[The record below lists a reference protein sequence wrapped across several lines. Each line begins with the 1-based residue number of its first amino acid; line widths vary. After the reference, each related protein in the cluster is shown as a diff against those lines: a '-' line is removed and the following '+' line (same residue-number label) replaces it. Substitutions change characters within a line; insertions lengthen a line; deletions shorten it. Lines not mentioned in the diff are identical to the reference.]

1 MQHLEQM
8 ADTKPFAVILGA
20 TGVPGRHLAR
30 RAAAGGFGGVCLSR
44 RPERPPYGAPP
55 GFSWGA
61 LPPDGGALSPA
72 SATVFSLVP
81 ISALP
86 PLVARTVPRGGR
98 LIAFSTSSVRFK
110 AESSDPR
117 ERDLARRWRRAEAEV
132 RRICENRGVDWT
144 IFRPTLIYDPGRD
157 RNVSAIASFVRRF
170 GFFPI
175 VRPGSGLRQPIHA
188 DDAARAMLAAASAPG
203 ARNALIDL
211 PGGEAL
217 TYRAMVY
224 RVFESLDR
232 RPRVVPLPLGLA
244 SAAFHV
250 WRGATGATYS
260 AARLERMNRALT
272 LDPAPAREVLGI
284 ECRSFHPEFP
294 DDF

>member
-1 MQHLEQM
+1 M
-8 ADTKPFAVILGA
+8 ADRKPLAVILGA
-20 TGVPGRHLAR
+20 TGVTGRHLVR
-30 RAAAGGFGGVCLSR
+30 RAADSGFGGVCLSR

-61 LPPDGGALSPA
+61 LPADGGALSPA

-86 PLVARTVPRGGR
+86 PLATRTVARGGR
-98 LIAFSTSSVRFK
+98 LVALSTSSVRFK
-110 AESSDPR
+110 AESTDPQ
-117 ERDLARRWRRAEAEV
+117 ERALARRWRRAEAEV
-132 RRICENRGVDWT
+132 RSICADRGVAWT
-144 IFRPTLIYDPGRD
+144 IFRPTLIYDPGHD

-175 VRPGSGLRQPIHA
+175 VRPGAGLRQPIHA
-188 DDAARAMLAAASAPG
+188 DDAARAMLAAVSAPG
-203 ARNALIDL
+203 ARNALLDL
-211 PGGEAL
+211 PGGETL
-217 TYRAMVY
+217 TYREMVC

-232 RPRVVPLPLGLA
+232 RPRVIPLPLELA
-244 SAAFHV
+244 RVAFHV
-250 WRGATGATYS
+250 WRAATGATYS

-272 LDPAPAREVLGI
+272 LDPAPVQETLGI